1 LPTKRSEKYGK
12 GLNKILFRLFV
23 PDRTPFS
30 KPEARGRNFS
40 VLRYVPV
47 LKIDPYQRKAWNSA
61 KEIERR
67 F

>member
-1 LPTKRSEKYGK
+1 MLLDQQKMYFA
-12 GLNKILFRLFV
+12 IV
-23 PDRTPFS
+23 PAGFELLS
-30 KPEARGRNFS
+30 LGWNFS
-40 VLRYVPV
+40 VLRYEPA